1 MFPKNK
7 IFVCIMF
14 RVKSNLCLK
23 QTLLGYLQEKGASYV
38 FQNHDLGYF
47 FTYFWYVTLCW

>member
-1 MFPKNK
+1 MMFPKNK

-47 FTYFWYVTLCW
+47 FTYF